1 MTRRFVLLAV
11 LATALLASAV
21 TANGATKP
29 AKHKMAD
36 TLALRVLT
44 SSSTGATFT
53 GTITDKANG
62 PGAVVVRATGGQT
75 ATTNAISGTGF
86 FKNGT
91 LKVAGTV
98 VTVPRA
104 DGTGTDFSGSV
115 KVKGGTGMFKKATG
129 TLKLVGSSTSQDP
142 TYQTYT
148 ATGTLTY

>member
-104 DGTGTDFSGSV
+104 DGTGT
-115 KVKGGTGMFKKATG
+115 FKKATG